1 MRLWLR
7 YFREKRIILLLYFT
21 TVFLFVAVGSLY
33 HIANL
38 GKLLYAFCLT
48 FVLWGS
54 VGVLKGLQYVKKS
67 KKTEN
72 AIMLLEKT
80 HVLSMEELFPEGW
93 NEAGAREEE
102 GSKSLEGDG
111 RRLLSLICDGQNKER
126 SRWEEQAAER
136 KDYFLMWT
144 HQIKTPISAM
154 KLLLE
159 GEDRQDK
166 ENFLMREE
174 LFKIEQY
181 VEMVLSYQRLE
192 DMSRDMVLQEYKLF
206 PLLKQSVKKYAVLFI
221 NKNIRF
227 VLCET
232 AVSVLTDEKWF
243 AFCFEQIFSNSIKYT
258 EQGEI
263 SVSCAE
269 RGEKVVLQIADTGLG
284 IRAEDLPRIFEQ
296 GFTGYNGR
304 MDKKATGIGLY
315 LCKRICEQLGI
326 EIAVESTVGVGTTV
340 TLSIPET
347 KKR

>member
-7 YFREKRIILLLYFT
+7 YFREKRTIILLYLA

-38 GKLLYAFCLT
+38 EKLLYAFLLT

-72 AIMLLEKT
+72 AIIFLEKN
-80 HVLSMEELFPEGW
+80 HVLSMEELFPKGW
-93 NEAGAREEE
+93 NEVDEREEE
-102 GSKSLEGDG
+102 GLQSLERDW
-111 RRLLSLICDGQNKER
+111 RRLLALICEGQNKER
-126 SRWEEQAAER
+126 SRWEEQASER

-159 GEDRQDK
+159 GKQDK
-166 ENFLMREE
+166 ESFLMREE

-181 VEMVLSYQRLE
+181 AEMVLSYQRLE

-221 NKNIRF
+221 NKSMRF

-232 AVSVLTDEKWF
+232 EVSVLTDEKWL
-243 AFCFEQIFSNSIKYT
+243 AFCFEQILSNSIKYT

-263 SVSCAE
+263 SVRCDE
-269 RGEKVVLQIADTGLG
+269 REETAVLQIADTGLG
-284 IRAEDLPRIFEQ
+284 IREEDLPRIFEK

-326 EIAVESTVGVGTTV
+326 EITVESMTGAGTTV
-340 TLSIPET
+340 SLSIPKTE
-347 KKR
+347 KR